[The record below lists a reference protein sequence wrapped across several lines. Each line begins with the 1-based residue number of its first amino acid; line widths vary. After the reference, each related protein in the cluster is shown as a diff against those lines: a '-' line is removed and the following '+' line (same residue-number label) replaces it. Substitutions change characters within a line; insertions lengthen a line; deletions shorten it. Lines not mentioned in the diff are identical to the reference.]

1 MFYEYTKL
9 LTFREKIKNICPD
22 VKSISETYLDD
33 KDQINIICRELDC
46 TENDLL
52 LTPEEFYELN
62 CYEYR

>member
-33 KDQINIICRELDC
+33 KDQINIICREFEC
-46 TENDLL
+46 NENDLL
-52 LTPEEFYELN
+52 LTPEEFNYLTS
-62 CYEYR
+62 YEYR